1 MPALTL
7 RPTIIAGDKLPN
19 DYCVIHE
26 GRSVGRIRLADE
38 RSWQGVVWTWNVNPP
53 LPIPSWCNGSAD
65 SLEAA
70 KDEFKVA
77 WERFYSSLTPE
88 DIEYWHRT
96 EDLSKASASW
106 LK

>member
-19 DYCVIHE
+19 DYCVVIHD

-88 DIEYWHRT
+88 DIEYWCTWALR
-96 EDLSKASASW
+96 KGFW
-106 LK
+106 PR